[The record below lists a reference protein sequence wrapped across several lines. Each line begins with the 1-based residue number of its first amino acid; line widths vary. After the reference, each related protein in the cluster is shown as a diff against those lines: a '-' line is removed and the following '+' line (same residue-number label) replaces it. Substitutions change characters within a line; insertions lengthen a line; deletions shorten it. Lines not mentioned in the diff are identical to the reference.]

1 MTVTPDPIPVPD
13 TTAATFSLLRDLRRG
28 RGRKQAASVAYW
40 AYLAA
45 LIVVGY
51 GGSLIVTTY
60 RALRRPPPATE
71 RGPAPAARGPGR
83 AHRAG
88 AAGVPGAAA

>member
-1 MTVTPDPIPVPD
+1 MTATSDSIPVPD
-13 TTAATFSLLRDLRRG
+13 TTAATFSLLRELRRG

-51 GGSLIVTTY
+51 GGSIV
-60 RALRRPPPATE
+60 RIAPP
-71 RGPAPAARGPGR
+71 
-83 AHRAG
+83 
-88 AAGVPGAAA
+88 